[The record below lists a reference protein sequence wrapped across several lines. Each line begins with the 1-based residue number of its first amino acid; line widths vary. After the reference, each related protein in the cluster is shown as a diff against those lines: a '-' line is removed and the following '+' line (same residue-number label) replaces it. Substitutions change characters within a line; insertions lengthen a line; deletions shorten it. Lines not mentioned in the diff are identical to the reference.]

1 MKVSSAAKP
10 AMSSSAMPYSV
21 SSNAPR
27 MDSLEMK
34 PNSGG
39 IAAMEAAAMTVD
51 AKVNGILSH
60 SLPRRRMSRE
70 PASWSTTPMSMN
82 SEDLNSACASV
93 CVSAAA
99 SAIGVPTPMAATIQP
114 RWETVE

>member
-1 MKVSSAAKP
+1 
-10 AMSSSAMPYSV
+10 
-21 SSNAPR
+21 
-27 MDSLEMK
+27 
-34 PNSGG
+34 
-39 IAAMEAAAMTVD
+39 
-51 AKVNGILSH
+51 
-60 SLPRRRMSRE
+60 MSRV

-99 SAIGVPTPMAATIQP
+99 MAMGEPTPMAATIHP